1 MAKSKG
7 SWDPAHFRA
16 TYPSFLKLLDTDPE
30 QAWVGFSE
38 YVWKFLEHR
47 KPDSFR
53 GLDQD
58 TQEDIVADL
67 ISKAEASDYEL
78 LRKYEDRGVAF
89 SAWVR
94 RVLKNRALDILR
106 RSSPKMQ
113 DQETTEVVQTDPV
126 RDLAIEE
133 MIFKVRECMEELSPK
148 RRLLLQYSA
157 DGFQPRDLK
166 FIAGDGYDDNKKIGD
181 LMRTIR
187 RSVLRC
193 LKRKGI
199 DEEALR
205 DALGE

>member
-16 TYPSFLKLLDTDPE
+16 TYPKFLELLDTDPE
-30 QAWVGFSE
+30 QSWVGFSE

-53 GLDQD
+53 GLDQE

-67 ISKAEASDYEL
+67 IAKARIDDYKL
-78 LRKYEDRGVAF
+78 LRSYEDRGVAF

-94 RVLKNRALDILR
+94 RVLRNRAFDILR
-106 RSSPKMQ
+106 RSSPKAL
-113 DQETTEVVQTDPV
+113 DQENTETAHADAI
-126 RDLAIEE
+126 RNLAIEE
-133 MIFKVRECMEELSPK
+133 IICKVQACMDKLPSN

-157 DGFQPRDLK
+157 DGFQPRQLK
-166 FIAGDGYDDNKKIGD
+166 FIAGEGYEDNKKLGD

-193 LKRKGI
+193 LKRKDI
-199 DEEALR
+199 REEDLR
-205 DALGE
+205 DALRE